1 MMYIVT
7 TRLQAKPKTGIDG
20 GYDPS
25 WRSFVS
31 MTDATSGDLTTAKIK
46 AASGYL
52 RSGHYMLCFQKILSH
67 ERAHSS
73 SSVTKLML
81 VKSPL
86 AP

>member
-1 MMYIVT
+1 MHYFRDDV
-7 TRLQAKPKTGIDG
+7 RNYSLQAKPKTGIDG

-52 RSGHYMLCFQKILSH
+52 RSGHYTFYSYEIFHQAFFR
-67 ERAHSS
+67 EDFPANGG
-73 SSVTKLML
+73 
-81 VKSPL
+81 
-86 AP
+86 